1 MYGFTDFKCIL
12 FLSTEDVQSCLLL
25 WNTLYFTQWRS
36 SGSRWQSPPPNCR
49 QTTLEIVHS
58 WEKNK
63 VHCLVI
69 LVLCRQMYRQE
80 MFVPYSENSGY
91 ATDVSRQIGFQ
102 HNPKKMP
109 KKVRYA
115 LGLPCTPITHQHRY
129 SFLPLD
135 VLNTK
140 KVVNRE
146 FWVALS
152 VLAHCLFAF
161 IMSIADN

>member
-1 MYGFTDFKCIL
+1 MCRVVCYFEIHCIL
-12 FLSTEDVQSCLLL
+12 LNEGAAVP
-25 WNTLYFTQWRS
+25 
-36 SGSRWQSPPPNCR
+36 GGSPPPPPQLSANDFRDCPF
-49 QTTLEIVHS
+49 LG
-58 WEKNK
+58 KNK